1 MDGINQRMFKLLNDK
16 KALEKALE
24 KEQKRKVMLLTQY
37 ESLLTRIANI
47 DINDKEK
54 LKNLQHDAFKTLDLI
69 EITRDSRRKEYDDF

>member
-16 KALEKALE
+16 KVLEKALE